1 MVFDRERAATAVR
14 RLQSLLEANDGDSQE
29 ALQVLHESVVGVVD
43 TRHLD
48 DLSET
53 INNFEFEQAL
63 VKLKEIAQLCQ
74 RNG

>member
-1 MVFDRERAATAVR
+1 VR
-14 RLQSLLEANDGDSQE
+14 RLQALLESNDGNSQE
-29 ALQVLHESVVGVVD
+29 AFQVLHDAVVAVVD

-63 VKLKEIAQLCQ
+63 VKLREIAQLCQ
-74 RNG
+74 QTVLPH